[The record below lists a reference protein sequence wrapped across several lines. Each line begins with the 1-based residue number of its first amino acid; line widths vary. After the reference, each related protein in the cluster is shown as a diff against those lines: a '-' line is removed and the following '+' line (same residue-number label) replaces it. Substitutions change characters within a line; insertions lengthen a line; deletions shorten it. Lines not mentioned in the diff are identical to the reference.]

1 MFGGNMNEQNESE
14 QTAPPVIAPVTSTE
28 PRPELKPF
36 SYWAK
41 RFLVCNPFYLVSAA
55 LLLFGMYRLS
65 VDRSLFTGEISQLV
79 FNLSSLEFY
88 EILLV
93 ATAIVLA
100 ARRIWYDST
109 LLVGLEN
116 LFVFVPF
123 ILLSQVAL
131 ISTHVVW
138 SVCATATIIAVLRF
152 NALKRHFADLNLP
165 GGLLWIGAALMAVN
179 IGLVALY
186 RIVGEHKMGWVPD
199 SGPDFV
205 KNQITW
211 LVLLPAA
218 LALANFLPHARENG
232 SFEPQRRWLPAG
244 FFTLWII
251 ATGAHLY
258 CLNYVY
264 NFAFNFGML
273 VPALWML
280 AWTAY
285 RRAPELFQWQ
295 TLTPQYGLAIASLLI
310 PIAAASETGTKIF
323 FILTTLNT
331 AVYAVMCL
339 RERDGHFARHL
350 LFASIVMLVCGLPNE
365 WLVIHSHTAHWTI
378 VLHREMLIRF
388 GIAVYLM
395 FYITLSRNPKTGI
408 LGSVLAAIMVVGAFP
423 HHDATIHWA
432 VQTGFVFLL
441 LHSVRWEDSEQEGTR
456 AVRIVAAV
464 VWTLHAVIWVR
475 ADAALWMPCIS
486 GGLVLAAYLITQFL
500 RRRWDTFILPAASI
514 LTILSGPGN
523 YLIDRLHSAP
533 SGLLA
538 MAGSFVL
545 FALGTAVALTK
556 HRWHRNSA

>member
-1 MFGGNMNEQNESE
+1 MNEQNESE
-14 QTAPPVIAPVTSTE
+14 KTAPPVIAPAAPAESE
-28 PRPELKPF
+28 CPELKPF
-36 SYWAK
+36 SYSAK

-55 LLLFGMYRLS
+55 LLLLGMYRLS
-65 VDRSLFTGEISQLV
+65 VDRSLFENEVPQLI

-93 ATAIVLA
+93 GTAIFLA

-116 LFVFVPF
+116 LLVFVPF

-152 NALKRHFADLNLP
+152 NALKRHFTELNLP

-179 IGLVALY
+179 IGLLAVY
-186 RIVGEHKMGWVPD
+186 RMIGEHKMGWVPD

-211 LVLLPAA
+211 LVILPAA

-232 SFEPQRRWLPAG
+232 SLEPQRRWLPAG
-244 FFTLWII
+244 FFTLWIL

-264 NFAFNFGML
+264 LFGFDFGMV
-273 VPALWML
+273 VPALWVL

-285 RRAPELFQWQ
+285 RRLPEIFEWQ
-295 TLTPQYGLAIASLLI
+295 SSMPRYALAIAALLV

-323 FILTTLNT
+323 FTLTALNA
-331 AVYAVMCL
+331 AVYAVIWL
-339 RERDGHFARHL
+339 RERENRFPLHL
-350 LFASIVMLVCGLPNE
+350 LFASVVMLICGLPNE
-365 WLVIHSHTAHWTI
+365 WLVGYSFGHWHFT
-378 VLHREMLIRF
+378 LHREMLVPA
-388 GIAVYLM
+388 GIALYLM
-395 FYITLSRNPKTGI
+395 LYIAMSRNPKAGLFGGI
-408 LGSVLAAIMVVGAFP
+408 LAAIGAGMVFSDYGITF
-423 HHDATIHWA
+423 HSA
-432 VQTGFVFLL
+432 VQCGLVFLL
-441 LHSVRWEDSEQEGTR
+441 LHSLRWEDAKHEGAS
-456 AVRIVAAV
+456 AVRMVASVA
-464 VWTLHAVIWVR
+464 WMLDTLAWVHADSVFW
-475 ADAALWMPCIS
+475 LPCIA
-486 GGLVLAAYLITQFL
+486 GGAVLAAYVITQFL
-500 RRRWDTFILPAASI
+500 RGRWDMFILPAASI
-514 LTILSGPGN
+514 LTVLSGPGN
-523 YLIDRLHSAP
+523 YLIGRLHSAP

-538 MAGSFVL
+538 VVGSFVL

-556 HRWHRNSA
+556 HRWHRQPSDC